1 MKTLRKRIRRGSS
14 TEEVLFE
21 AVGFGFSVKVGDI
34 AQVLFCDDNLRPRI
48 GIITGRAAQR
58 NCFVVHFN
66 DGKSPV
72 SNSYHIKWMEVISE
86 SR

>member
-1 MKTLRKRIRRGSS
+1 MKI
-14 TEEVLFE
+14 
-21 AVGFGFSVKVGDI
+21 GDI
-34 AQVLFCDDNLRPRI
+34 ALVRVCTNLIPRI

-72 SNSYHIKWMEVISE
+72 SNSYHINWIRSVV
-86 SR
+86 

>member
-1 MKTLRKRIRRGSS
+1 M
-14 TEEVLFE
+14 
-21 AVGFGFSVKVGDI
+21 KVGDI
-34 AQVLFCDDNLRPRI
+34 ARVLFADDNLRPRI

-72 SNSYHIKWMEVISE
+72 SNSYHAKWIRSIV
-86 SR
+86 